1 MVISSGPPM
10 SISMV
15 GVSTSAGRF
24 LTEPGLYMTSRRR
37 RLGLDV
43 EEAAVDPSER
53 LRGRKESDEELEEEV
68 GAFEDRGVGAYEEDK
83 GVVETGVGGVGL
95 LTMIGVVLS
104 LSVG

>member
-1 MVISSGPPM
+1 MVISFGLPM
-10 SISMV
+10 SMV
-15 GVSTSAGRF
+15 GVSKSAGRF

-43 EEAAVDPSER
+43 EETVVDPSER
-53 LRGRKESDEELEEEV
+53 LRGRKESDEEVEEEV
-68 GAFEDRGVGAYEEDK
+68 GAFEERGVGAYEDK

-104 LSVG
+104 LRAG